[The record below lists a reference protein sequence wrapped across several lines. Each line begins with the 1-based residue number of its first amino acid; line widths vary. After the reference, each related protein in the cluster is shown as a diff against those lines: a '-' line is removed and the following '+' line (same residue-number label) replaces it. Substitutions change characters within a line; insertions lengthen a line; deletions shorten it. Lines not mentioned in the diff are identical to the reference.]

1 MIKLLQLQLAL
12 FFRDIETRPDK
23 FISEISDDI
32 FNQMPIIL
40 PLPQDAPIE
49 IPVVMLNSSDG
60 RYNCNI
66 AKSRIDFILNNINS
80 NNDILIDLNEFIRN
94 MRSYSTVVFND
105 KKIIRFGFIGQYFV
119 ENDSAVNSIKDKY
132 IKKAIGNLEE
142 LNIRYNKRFN
152 YEDMLLNNIV
162 DIGKGNV
169 VSGEIV
175 KEGIMIQKDINNV
188 PDNNLI
194 ELEEMLKVIKEQLEE
209 FSEKGIREII

>member
-12 FFRDIETRPDK
+12 FFRDIETRPDR

-40 PLPQDAPIE
+40 PVPEDAPIE
-49 IPVVMLNSSDG
+49 IPIVMLNSSDG
-60 RYNCNI
+60 RYSCNI

-94 MRSYSTVVFND
+94 IRSYSTLIFNN
-105 KKIIRFGFIGQYFV
+105 KKIIRFGLIGQYFV
-119 ENDSAVNSIKDKY
+119 ENANAVNSIEDKY

-152 YEDMLLNNIV
+152 HENMLFNNVV
-162 DIGKGNV
+162 DIGKGNI
-169 VSGEIV
+169 SNGEIS
-175 KEGIMIQKDINNV
+175 KEGILIQRDINNV
-188 PDNNLI
+188 PNNNVI
-194 ELEEMLKVIKEQLEE
+194 EIEEMLKVIKDRMEE
-209 FSEKGIREII
+209 FNEKGIGDII